1 MAYVGL
7 LLAVLLDNSVRLL
20 VPMELPDLPLITALY
35 VGFHARNTE
44 QLWYAIALGA
54 AADCFSSF
62 ALGHFAFLY
71 GAAAYLAWR
80 IRRFLPPD
88 PGLAFIP
95 ACLFCGLVT
104 AFLALLLALIS
115 AGSPT
120 AGGFLDAIFTAL
132 LSAVSAPLFFG
143 LWSRSRLF
151 RRALGGRRYY
161 EFAT

>member
-1 MAYVGL
+1 
-7 LLAVLLDNSVRLL
+7 
-20 VPMELPDLPLITALY
+20 MELPDLPFITALY

-44 QLWYAIALGA
+44 QLWYAIVLGA
-54 AADCFSSF
+54 LVDCFSSF

-95 ACLFCGLVT
+95 ASLFCGLVT
-104 AFLALLLALIS
+104 VFLALLLALIS
-115 AGSPT
+115 AGGATS
-120 AGGFLDAIFTAL
+120 GGFLDAIFRVL
-132 LSAVSAPLFFG
+132 LSAASAPVFFG

-151 RRALGGRRYY
+151 RGALGSRRYY